1 MRAWREEVE
10 EEEEEER
17 GREGGGDSWKR
28 RKMTIVQ
35 EKAGRGGE
43 GDLKWRIKSGKA
55 RKTTEIEKNDK
66 KK

>member
-1 MRAWREEVE
+1 MEGGGGGGTREE
-10 EEEEEER
+10 
-17 GREGGGDSWKR
+17 GRGGDSWKR

-55 RKTTEIEKNDK
+55 RKTTEIEKK
-66 KK
+66 